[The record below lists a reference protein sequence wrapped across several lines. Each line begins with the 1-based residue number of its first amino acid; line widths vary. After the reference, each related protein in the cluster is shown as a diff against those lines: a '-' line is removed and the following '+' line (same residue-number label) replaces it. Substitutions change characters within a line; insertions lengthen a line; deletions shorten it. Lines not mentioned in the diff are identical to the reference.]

1 MVSFL
6 SIDMSILISVI
17 DNSGKRYLLLL
28 ILNTG
33 QGPRKEEIEP

>member
-1 MVSFL
+1 MVNPQ
-6 SIDMSILISVI
+6 SIDMLIFISVMV
-17 DNSGKRYLLLL
+17 NSGKPYLLIL